1 MKDIDFKNNLVSAM
15 FTKSGKHPELV
26 QYENDYATK
35 HGIDE
40 KDVLQKLET
49 IAAAS

>member
-1 MKDIDFKNNLVSAM
+1 MTKNNLVSAM

-26 QYENDYATK
+26 QFEADYAKK

-40 KDVLQKLET
+40 KNILQKLET